1 MNLTIRSMCIVYRMN
16 FVSCLHAFI
25 VCRILTHL
33 KCVIIAPIQIRFQG
47 KKSQILS
54 IERIVI
60 VARVR
65 SCHKNRDECTSAVG
79 NQINKPIHT
88 HVSILFISLVLFYF
102 LFFNSTKA

>member
-1 MNLTIRSMCIVYRMN
+1 MNLTIRSMCIVHRMN
-16 FVSCLHAFI
+16 FVSCLHAFV

-47 KKSQILS
+47 KNQILS

-60 VARVR
+60 VTRVR
-65 SCHKNRDECTSAVG
+65 SCHKNREECASAVG

-88 HVSILFISLVLFYF
+88 HVLILFISLVLFF
-102 LFFNSTKA
+102 FFFNSTKA